1 MVVKR
6 DVKSGLKISQ
16 SGVEKKGGG
25 AKSEKKYLCLFG
37 LLTRVLLHMC
47 SGTNL
52 NYAPVMVGA
61 VLIFSLSYWFL
72 SARKWFK
79 GPVANVNAK
88 EYDY

>member
-6 DVKSGLKISQ
+6 DVKSGLKTSQ
-16 SGVEKKGGG
+16 SGLKKKGRG
-25 AKSEKKYLCLFG
+25 AKLKKMYLCLFG
-37 LLTRVLLHMC
+37 LLIRVLLHMC
-47 SGTNL
+47 SGTTL

-61 VLIFSLSYWFL
+61 VLVFSLSYWFL

-79 GPVANVNAK
+79 GPVANVSAK